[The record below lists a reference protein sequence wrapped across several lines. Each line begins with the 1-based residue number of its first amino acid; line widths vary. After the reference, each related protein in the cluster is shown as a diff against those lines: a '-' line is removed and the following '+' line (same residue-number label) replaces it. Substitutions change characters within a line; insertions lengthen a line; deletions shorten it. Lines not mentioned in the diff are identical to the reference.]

1 MKYLVTG
8 SAGFIGMHLCK
19 KLLEQGENVVGI
31 DSLNSYYDP
40 ELKKARLAE
49 LTGFPHFVFFE
60 LDLSCRTSTESL
72 FKNHKFD
79 IVLHMAAQAGVRY
92 SIENPHSYVQSN
104 LVGFV
109 NLLNACANVDVG
121 HFVYA
126 SSSSVYGLNSMLPF
140 SEKHSVDHPISLYA
154 ATKRSNELLA
164 HSYSHTHRIPT
175 TGLRFFTVYGPWGRP
190 DMALFLFT
198 RLILARK
205 PIDIFN
211 NGLMKRD
218 FTYIDD
224 LVDVIVRISRKP
236 ATASMHFDMDTRQ
249 PSISSA
255 PFRLFNIGNNSPVWL
270 TDYITELEL
279 ALGLKAQKNY
289 LPVQIGDM
297 IETAADT
304 DLVCD
309 WIGYCPQVSI
319 KQGVTNFVRWFR
331 EHYPEV

>member
-8 SAGFIGMHLCK
+8 SAGFIGMHLCQ
-19 KLLEQGENVVGI
+19 KLLQQGENVVGI

-40 ELKKARLAE
+40 KLKKARLAE
-49 LTGFPHFVFFE
+49 LTRFPHFDFLE
-60 LDLSCRTSTESL
+60 LDLSCRTSIESL

-109 NLLNACANVDVG
+109 NLLNACANANVE

-164 HSYSHTHRIPT
+164 HSYSHIHKIPT

-198 RLILARK
+198 RSILTRQ

-224 LVDVIVRISRKP
+224 VVDAVVRIARKP
-236 ATASMHFDMDTRQ
+236 ATASMRFDMDSRQ

-255 PFRLFNIGNNSPVWL
+255 PFRLFNIGNNNPVWL

-279 ALGLKAQKNY
+279 ALGSTAQKRY
-289 LPVQIGDM
+289 LPAQPGDI
-297 IETAADT
+297 IETVADT
-304 DLVCD
+304 DLVCE
-309 WIGYCPQVSI
+309 WIDYRPQVSI
-319 KQGVTNFVRWFR
+319 KQGVSNFVKWFR
-331 EHYPEV
+331 EYYPEL